1 LRSRPQIGNHE
12 DAPGG
17 ARRHHG
23 KELQVPDRTESG
35 RPVRNNGVL
44 MERRTQYLLILGIV
58 VITLC
63 CAIGGY
69 MFGLDLT
76 YRELAAVKDRV
87 LQLEPESLRLKRA
100 IVDQNAELVELQ
112 SKLATTET
120 ALRAIL
126 PSENTYSVSP
136 NQSLI
141 VKGTHLTIGL
151 IGLPANDSVNVNI
164 NGKQQKMTTGDVIHV
179 ALDGSTNCQV
189 SVQSFDMFKA
199 VLTASC
205 AAAKPQ

>member
-1 LRSRPQIGNHE
+1 MT
-12 DAPGG
+12 
-17 ARRHHG
+17 
-23 KELQVPDRTESG
+23 DRTESG
-35 RPVRNNGVL
+35 RPVRNGGAL
-44 MERRTQYLLILGIV
+44 MGRRTQYLLILGIV
-58 VITLC
+58 VITLL

-76 YRELAAVKDRV
+76 YRELATVKERIE
-87 LQLEPESLRLKRA
+87 QLDPENQQLKRA
-100 IVDQNAELVELQ
+100 IVDQNAKLVELQ

-120 ALRAIL
+120 ALHAIL

-151 IGLPANDSVNVNI
+151 IGAPTNDSVNVNI
-164 NGKQQKMTTGDVIHV
+164 NGKQQKMTTGDVVHV
-179 ALDGSTNCQV
+179 VLDGSMDCQV
-189 SVQSFDMFKA
+189 GVQSFDMFTA

>member
-1 LRSRPQIGNHE
+1 
-12 DAPGG
+12 
-17 ARRHHG
+17 
-23 KELQVPDRTESG
+23 
-35 RPVRNNGVL
+35 

-76 YRELAAVKDRV
+76 HRELAAVKERV
-87 LQLEPESLRLKRA
+87 QQLEPENQRLKRA
-100 IVDQNAELVELQ
+100 IVDQNAKLVELQ

-120 ALRAIL
+120 ALHAIQ
-126 PSENTYSVSP
+126 PSDNTYSVGP
-136 NQSLI
+136 NQSLM

-151 IGLPANDSVNVNI
+151 IGAPTNDSVNVNI
-164 NGKQQKMTTGDVIHV
+164 NGKQQKMTTGDVVHV
-179 ALDGSTNCQV
+179 ALDASTNCQV
-189 SVQSFDMFKA
+189 GVQSFDMFKV